1 MKAYPPA
8 HESLRVAF
16 PEAVKRGGHAPK
28 RSETCTFT
36 PMNSP
41 RVLNLHFVQI
51 LQITIRWFTP
61 PLLVLDAPAPLK
73 AATCT
78 NAYDCGGNMP
88 ASMPMRGFASAR
100 VVREPSP
107 QTSPTARF
115 YQCRDRRLAP
125 CCAVCAHEGANE
137 RLRAAAG
144 TSARAP
150 WAHSRR
156 RASDE
161 ASHPPRSPLALLRL
175 RMP

>member
-1 MKAYPPA
+1 
-8 HESLRVAF
+8 
-16 PEAVKRGGHAPK
+16 
-28 RSETCTFT
+28 
-36 PMNSP
+36 
-41 RVLNLHFVQI
+41 
-51 LQITIRWFTP
+51 
-61 PLLVLDAPAPLK
+61 
-73 AATCT
+73 
-78 NAYDCGGNMP
+78 MP

-125 CCAVCAHEGANE
+125 CCAVCAHEGANG

-156 RASDE
+156 RASGE

-175 RMP
+175 RMPWQPGTFEEELAPLARALDVITAGERMGI